1 MFRSKLIRSV
11 WKLGYQRFV
20 TRVMSAIIDK
30 GVEDKAMK
38 NSKSES
44 GQALVVIALV
54 AVVLFSFVSLA
65 IDSGM
70 IFSDRR
76 HAQNAADTA
85 VLAAAL
91 AKVRGQSF
99 DAAGLSRALSNGY
112 DNNGS
117 TNTVEVFN
125 PPTDGHYAGNSEYVQ
140 VKITSHV
147 HTFFAQVIGV
157 SEYVNHAEAV
167 ARTTPSTSSS
177 MYGGSAVVGLDP
189 DGCKAVQF
197 GGNANMTLTGSGIYV
212 NSDCGQNAFNND
224 SGSSGILT
232 TPCLQTVGGYEFN
245 LGKVQITQA
254 GCLQNNVPPMSPPQY
269 PNISCGTQAATKN
282 GATLS
287 PGNWSGAFPPNG
299 VTHLQSGVYCVS
311 NGNFQVN
318 GGDTL
323 TGHGVVIYMIDGF
336 IKWNGGANI
345 QLDAPTD
352 GPYKGLLLY
361 LPPSNSNVV
370 VVNGN
375 GDSHIIGSIWAPS
388 STITVEG
395 GGGSAGL
402 QCQFLGWHVNLSGS
416 SNTNIDFQANLNFQP
431 PNAPNI
437 ELVQ

>member
-1 MFRSKLIRSV
+1 MSPLIN
-11 WKLGYQRFV
+11 
-20 TRVMSAIIDK
+20 K
-30 GVEDKAMK
+30 GVEEKLMK
-38 NSKSES
+38 ISKSEK
-44 GQALVVIALV
+44 GQALVFITLV
-54 AVVLFSFVSLA
+54 AVVLFSIVSLA
-65 IDSGM
+65 IDASM
-70 IFSDRR
+70 AFSDKR

-85 VLAAAL
+85 VLAGAL

-99 DAAGLSRALSNGY
+99 NSAAMSRALSNGY

-117 TNTVEVFN
+117 TNTVEVNN
-125 PPTDGHYAGNSEYVQ
+125 PPVDGNYAGNSEYIQ

-147 HTFFAQVIGV
+147 HAIFGQVLGV
-157 SEYVNHAEAV
+157 SEMVNHAEAV

-189 DGCKAVQF
+189 TGCKAVQF
-197 GGNANMTLTGSGIYV
+197 GGNANMTITGSGIYV
-212 NSDCGQNAFNND
+212 NSTCAQNAFNND
-224 SGSSGILT
+224 SGSSAILS
-232 TPCLQTVGGYEFN
+232 TPCLQTVGGYEFT
-245 LGKVQITQA
+245 LGKVQVTQA
-254 GCLQNNVPPMSPPQY
+254 GCLHNNVAPASPPQY
-269 PNISCGTQAATKN
+269 PNITCGAKAATKT
-282 GATLS
+282 GDTLS

-323 TGHGVVIYMIDGF
+323 IGHGVVIYMIDGF
-336 IKWNGGANI
+336 IKWNGGADI
-345 QLDAPTD
+345 QLDAPTE

-375 GDSHIIGSIWAPS
+375 GDSHIVGSIWAPR

-437 ELVQ
+437 ELIQ